1 MPWQDRIR
9 SASYTDP
16 KAVDHIFDF
25 VDVSRVTEKR
35 TTAFNFIGVNESYVQ
50 DNGYGSRK
58 YGMSCFFTG
67 DDHDLDAT
75 KFEAGLLEPGVG
87 QLHHP
92 LYGIID
98 VVPFG
103 SIKRSNALVRGANQS
118 IVTVTFWTTT
128 GVVYPTAEKSPKN
141 AVLGALNEFDVAM
154 LESYGDA
161 MDVDDASKSAKM
173 RGTVEERLSTV
184 NAKLRKAAEATES
197 VTREFNAWQAT
208 INRSINVLVG
218 NPVLLATQLGN
229 LIKAPASAV
238 VGIQNRITSYV
249 DFLRATS
256 LSPAGSPWD
265 QPSAAAQPRRQGQI
279 ANDWVTADMTAM
291 YGLVAT
297 ALAAVETEYQTR
309 PEALEVANVLL
320 SELDIMAAWRDQGY
334 AVFTEAEFG
343 SQIQVVDDGR
353 AWAAAS
359 NTMYLCAGYLVS
371 IAFTLAT
378 ERTMV
383 LDRPRTIIDLA
394 GELYGDVSNERL
406 DFLISSNNLC
416 GCEILELPR
425 GKEIVWYPA

>member
-1 MPWQDRIR
+1 MPWEDRIR

-16 KAVDHIFDF
+16 TGRDHAFDF
-25 VDVSRVTEKR
+25 VDVSRVTDKR
-35 TTAFNFIGVNESYVQ
+35 TTAFNFIGVDESYVQ

-58 YGMSCFFTG
+58 YGMQCFFTG

-75 KFEAGLLEPGVG
+75 IFEAGLLLPGVG
-87 QLHHP
+87 TLNHP

-103 SIKRSNALVRGANQS
+103 TIKRSNALVRGANQS
-118 IVTVTFWTTT
+118 IVSVTFWTTT
-128 GVVYPTAEKSPKN
+128 GVVYPTAERSPKSE
-141 AVLGALNEFDVAM
+141 VLGAINEFDIAAQQA
-154 LESYGDA
+154 YADQ
-161 MDVDDASKSAKM
+161 MDVDDTSKSAKL
-173 RGTVEERLSTV
+173 RGTVTERLSTI
-184 NAKLRKAAEATES
+184 NATLRKPAEATEK

-229 LIKAPASAV
+229 LIKAPASAI
-238 VGIQNRITSYV
+238 VGIGNRLTSYV
-249 DFLRATS
+249 DFLRATT

-265 QPSAAAQPRRQGQI
+265 QPSAASQPRRQTQI
-279 ANDWVTADMTAM
+279 ANDWATADMTAM

-320 SELDIMAAWRDQGY
+320 SELDTMAAWRDQGY
-334 AVFTEAEFG
+334 AVFTGADFG
-343 SQIQVVDDGR
+343 SQIQMIDDGR

-371 IAFTLAT
+371 VAFTLAT

-394 GELYGDVSNERL
+394 GELYGDVSDERL
-406 DFLISSNNLC
+406 NFLISSNDLT
-416 GCEILELPR
+416 GSEILELPR
-425 GKEIVWYPA
+425 GHEIVWYPA